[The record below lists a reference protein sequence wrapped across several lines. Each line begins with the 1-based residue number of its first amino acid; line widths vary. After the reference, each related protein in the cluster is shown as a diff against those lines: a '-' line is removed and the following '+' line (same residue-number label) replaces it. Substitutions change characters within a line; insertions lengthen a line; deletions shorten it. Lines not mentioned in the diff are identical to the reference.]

1 MQKKIKFKFF
11 KKIYNSFLAFI
22 FFFINGKF
30 YINNQEKNFI
40 IDKKKIG
47 KKTYKVFQ
55 IYKGKIFIDSSEE
68 KYFYIKDNSILKK
81 LSIDTKKLNNNS
93 NIFKFGITKFLKK
106 KNFNVISIISGRD
119 AKNNYYHWLI
129 DVLPRIF
136 ILSDKIKKNKFNNI
150 LVPNYEKKYQIES
163 LKCFFIKANTN
174 FINLSKNKYLQFSN
188 IIFSSNNSDFEF
200 YNYDLLKKLQNKILN
215 YIRVKKIYP
224 KNCFDKIYINRID
237 SNKKKD
243 RFLINEN
250 ELTLKIKK
258 KGFKCLTLSNYSFYE
273 QAIIFNNAKIII
285 GLHGAGLANIL
296 FAKKNTKIIELTTGE
311 WPNMYYKLSKCLKL
325 NYKKVLC
332 YKEHKKSNSVKCS
345 IDTVLSKI

>member
-1 MQKKIKFKFF
+1 M
-11 KKIYNSFLAFI
+11 
-22 FFFINGKF
+22 
-30 YINNQEKNFI
+30 
-40 IDKKKIG
+40 
-47 KKTYKVFQ
+47 
-55 IYKGKIFIDSSEE
+55 
-68 KYFYIKDNSILKK
+68 
-81 LSIDTKKLNNNS
+81 
-93 NIFKFGITKFLKK
+93 
-106 KNFNVISIISGRD
+106 
-119 AKNNYYHWLI
+119 
-129 DVLPRIF
+129 
-136 ILSDKIKKNKFNNI
+136 
-150 LVPNYEKKYQIES
+150 
-163 LKCFFIKANTN
+163 
-174 FINLSKNKYLQFSN
+174 
-188 IIFSSNNSDFEF
+188 
-200 YNYDLLKKLQNKILN
+200 N

-296 FAKKNTKIIELTTGE
+296 FAKKNTKIIELTTSE
-311 WPNMYYKLSKCLKL
+311 WPNMYYRLSKCLKL